1 MSFTFDDEPVYKIGD
16 SFTMR
21 NILNIVDKMNAAMP
35 HYEFEPEPVCEG
47 GIRVK
52 QEFSYCYH
60 KLSAPRRVHLK
71 PRGYKTF
78 RLNFDNW
85 PYFGRHGVKTEDLDT
100 KLVAY
105 DFTGKGKMYTR
116 FKTLHD
122 APEWTKEEVECVDTI
137 VRGEGMKRV
146 RA

>member
-1 MSFTFDDEPVYKIGD
+1 MSFTFDNEPVYKIGD

-52 QEFSYCYH
+52 QDGH
-60 KLSAPRRVHLK
+60 
-71 PRGYKTF
+71 GYKTF
-78 RLNFDNW
+78 RLNFNNW
-85 PYFGRHGVKTEDLDT
+85 PYFGRHGVKMEDIDT
-100 KLVAY
+100 KLIAY
-105 DFTGKGKMYTR
+105 DFTGKGKCIPDSNFT
-116 FKTLHD
+116 D
-122 APEWTKEEVECVDTI
+122 APEWTKEEVKCVDTI

-146 RA
+146 G

>member
-1 MSFTFDDEPVYKIGD
+1 MSFTFDNEPVYKIGD

-52 QEFSYCYH
+52 QDGY
-60 KLSAPRRVHLK
+60 
-71 PRGYKTF
+71 GYKTF
-78 RLNFDNW
+78 RLNFNNW
-85 PYFGRHGVKTEDLDT
+85 PYFGRHGVKMEDIDT
-100 KLVAY
+100 KLIAY

-116 FKTLHD
+116 FKTLQD
-122 APEWTKEEVECVDTI
+122 APEWTKEEVKCVDKI
-137 VRGEGMKRV
+137 VREEGMKRV
-146 RA
+146 SA

>member
-21 NILNIVDKMNAAMP
+21 NILNIVDKMNTAMP

-52 QEFSYCYH
+52 QDG
-60 KLSAPRRVHLK
+60 
-71 PRGYKTF
+71 RGYKTF
-78 RLNFDNW
+78 RLNFNNW
-85 PYFGRHGVKTEDLDT
+85 PYFGRHGVKMEDIDT
-100 KLVAY
+100 KLIAY

-116 FKTLHD
+116 FKTLQD
-122 APEWTKEEVECVDTI
+122 APEWTKEEVKCVDTI

>member
-1 MSFTFDDEPVYKIGD
+1 MSFTSDNEPVYKIGD

-47 GIRVK
+47 GIRMK
-52 QEFSYCYH
+52 QDGE
-60 KLSAPRRVHLK
+60 
-71 PRGYKTF
+71 GYKTF
-78 RLNFDNW
+78 RLNFNNW
-85 PYFGRHGVKTEDLDT
+85 PYFGRHGVKIEDIDT
-100 KLVAY
+100 KLIAY

-116 FKTLHD
+116 FKTLQD
-122 APEWTKEEVECVDTI
+122 APEWTKQEIKCVDTI
-137 VRGEGMKRV
+137 VREEGMKRV

>member
-1 MSFTFDDEPVYKIGD
+1 MSFTFDNEPVYKIGD

-52 QEFSYCYH
+52 QYGH
-60 KLSAPRRVHLK
+60 
-71 PRGYKTF
+71 GYKTF
-78 RLNFDNW
+78 RLNFNNW
-85 PYFGRHGVKTEDLDT
+85 PYFGRHGVKMEDIDT
-100 KLVAY
+100 KLIAY

-116 FKTLHD
+116 FKTLQD
-122 APEWTKEEVECVDTI
+122 APEWTRSEERRVGKECV
-137 VRGEGMKRV
+137 
-146 RA
+146 

>member
-52 QEFSYCYH
+52 QDGQDT
-60 KLSAPRRVHLK
+60 RRFVSILTT
-71 PRGYKTF
+71 G
-78 RLNFDNW
+78 LI
-85 PYFGRHGVKTEDLDT
+85 
-100 KLVAY
+100 LVAMVL
-105 DFTGKGKMYTR
+105 KWR
-116 FKTLHD
+116 
-122 APEWTKEEVECVDTI
+122 I
-137 VRGEGMKRV
+137 SIQS
-146 RA
+146 

>member
-1 MSFTFDDEPVYKIGD
+1 MSFTFDNQPVYKIGD
-16 SFTMR
+16 AFTMR

-35 HYEFEPEPVCEG
+35 YHEFEPEPIYEG

-52 QEFSYCYH
+52 QDGEGF
-60 KLSAPRRVHLK
+60 
-71 PRGYKTF
+71 KTF
-78 RLNFDNW
+78 RLNFNNW

-105 DFTGKGKMYTR
+105 DFTGKEKMYTN
-116 FKTLHD
+116 FITLYG
-122 APEWTKEEVECVDTI
+122 APEWTKDEVKCVDRI
-137 VRGEGMKRV
+137 VHEEGMKRV

>member
-1 MSFTFDDEPVYKIGD
+1 MSFTFDNEPVYKIGD

-52 QEFSYCYH
+52 QYGH
-60 KLSAPRRVHLK
+60 
-71 PRGYKTF
+71 GYKTF
-78 RLNFDNW
+78 RLNFNNW
-85 PYFGRHGVKTEDLDT
+85 PYFGRHGVKMEDIDT
-100 KLVAY
+100 KLIAY

-116 FKTLHD
+116 FKTLQD
-122 APEWTKEEVECVDTI
+122 APEWTKDEVKCVDTI

>member
-1 MSFTFDDEPVYKIGD
+1 MSSIFVHDPVYKIGE

-35 HYEFEPEPVCEG
+35 YHEFEPEPICEG

-52 QEFSYCYH
+52 RNGEEF
-60 KLSAPRRVHLK
+60 
-71 PRGYKTF
+71 KTF
-78 RLNFDNW
+78 RLNFNNW
-85 PYFGRHGVKTEDLDT
+85 PYFGHHGVKTEDLDT

-105 DFTGKGKMYTR
+105 DFTGEGKIYTSFR
-116 FKTLHD
+116 TLNG
-122 APEWTKEEVECVDTI
+122 APDWTKQEIKCIDTI